1 MTGAS
6 RCSTVADLEGAAPA
20 GPGASRSR
28 AHGWWE
34 RFALLRRRHSSGVC
48 APMKWAA
55 RLSSPWQEARARI
68 SDRQSRRRY
77 FYRRSAISRSAAH
90 WRNVGDTSVTVVT
103 SNNKQPS

>member
-48 APMKWAA
+48 APMKGPRAS
-55 RLSSPWQEARARI
+55 RLRG
-68 SDRQSRRRY
+68 RRRE
-77 FYRRSAISRSAAH
+77 RE
-90 WRNVGDTSVTVVT
+90 
-103 SNNKQPS
+103 